1 MSEHDEPSWEERMEA
16 EERRAHAAA
25 AADARLNVALP
36 EAPESEG
43 CLLSMLMNAPGEI
56 WQAFAHRLRPHL
68 FAHPARLE
76 MFMLVQE
83 LHTGGVVL
91 ELTTFTGMLRQRGV
105 LDVVGGPA
113 AVTEVW
119 TMFQIPQQ
127 GLILHHLQV
136 LEEMHVRRGMIRAA
150 WGMVATARDTT
161 VPWKKGLE
169 KAEGDLFN
177 LHAATSRRGT
187 RHVREVVPEIV
198 AEIQTAYANKGHV
211 TSGMALGF
219 TDLDRTLMGLKTGLF
234 VIAARPSKGKTV
246 VGCQI
251 ALNVGAPGVGR
262 EHYHEF
268 NQGALPV
275 LFFSLETTD
284 RALTRRMLFNR
295 WTVPITEARNGTIS
309 RLNQDKLTTSAKDL
323 MGSQIYLH
331 EAYGMSIQEM
341 RATTRQMVARHGIK
355 LVIVDYLQLLTSESK
370 AAQYSR
376 QALVAEVSIGL
387 KHLAHEFD
395 IPVIALAQL
404 NREGDVARPTMAHLR
419 ECGQIEQ
426 DADYIA
432 MICEPPEGVG
442 GGGEDDLP
450 CEDEFMGLDLVKNKD
465 GPVTT
470 DGPPIVLKFDRSIFR
485 LRSMTDS
492 LLSNNAAKH
501 QAGYGQNKR
510 PEKPVSKGAGQGQG
524 PGPGQKWRRKATP
537 EDLEWQREFGDGD
550 SN

>member
-1 MSEHDEPSWEERMEA
+1 MAE
-16 EERRAHAAA
+16 EERRGLAVAAG
-25 AADARLNVALP
+25 DPRLNVALP

-43 CLLSMLMNAPGEI
+43 CLLSMLMNAPGEV
-56 WQAFAHRLRPHL
+56 WQEFAHRMKGHL
-68 FAHPARLE
+68 FAHPARLT
-76 MFMLVQE
+76 MFMLVVE
-83 LHTGGVVL
+83 LHTGGVEL
-91 ELTTFTGMLRQRGV
+91 ELTTFTGMLRQRGE
-105 LDVVGGPA
+105 LDLVGGPA
-113 AVTEVW
+113 EVTLAW
-119 TMFQIPQQ
+119 QLFQIPQR
-127 GLILHHLQV
+127 GMIEHHVKV

-187 RHVREVVPEIV
+187 RHIKEVVPEIV
-198 AEIQTAYANKGHV
+198 NEIETAYANKGHV

-234 VIAARPSKGKTV
+234 IVAARPSKGKTV
-246 VGCQI
+246 FGCQV
-251 ALNVGAPGVGR
+251 ALNVGAAVGR
-262 EHYHEF
+262 EHYPEF
-268 NQGALPV
+268 NQEALPV

-309 RLNQDKLTTSAKDL
+309 RLNQDKLKTSAREL
-323 MGSQIYLH
+323 MGSKIYLH

-355 LVIVDYLQLLTSESK
+355 LIIVDYLQLLTSESK

-376 QALVAEVSIGL
+376 QAMVAEVSIGL

-404 NREGDVARPTMAHLR
+404 NRDGDVARPTMAHLR

-432 MICEPPEGVG
+432 MICDAPEAE
-442 GGGEDDLP
+442 GGEDDLP
-450 CEDEFMGLDLVKNKD
+450 SEDQFMGLDLVKNKD
-465 GPVTT
+465 GPTTT
-470 DGPPIVLKFDRSIFR
+470 DGPPIVLKFDKSIFR
-485 LRSMTDS
+485 LRSSTDK
-492 LLSNNAAKH
+492 LLSNDGHLH
-501 QAGYGQNKR
+501 QAGTRKAVVA
-510 PEKPVSKGAGQGQG
+510 EKPKTQAKPG
-524 PGPGQKWRRKATP
+524 PGPGKKWRRSQTP
-537 EDLEWQREFGDGD
+537 EDLDWEREFAPGGD
-550 SN
+550 N